1 MIDFFYI
8 LIEIFTWGLI
18 LFSILSFFP
27 NQGARDLYLK
37 LEKVY
42 RPILEPIS
50 MLLNPIQKNLGLDF
64 SPLVLILILNMIQN
78 NIANMR

>member
-64 SPLVLILILNMIQN
+64 SPLILILILNMIQN
-78 NIANMR
+78 NIQNMR

>member
-1 MIDFFYI
+1 MINFFYI

-50 MLLNPIQKNLGLDF
+50 MLLNPIQKDSGLDF

-78 NIANMR
+78 NISYLR

>member
-78 NIANMR
+78 NITHMR

>member
-78 NIANMR
+78 NIQNMR